1 MQQEFDAL
9 QANRTWTLVPRPR
22 GVNVITGKWLFK
34 NKLLLDGS
42 LERRKARWVVRG
54 FNQRPGVDFDQTF
67 SPIVKP
73 ATIRTMLHLAASR
86 RWPVHQLDVKNAFL
100 HGELA
105 ECVYCRQPVGFV
117 NEQLPDHV
125 CLLYKSLYGLKQAP
139 MVWFQH
145 FGGHL
150 HQIGFQA
157 TRSDTLLFV
166 YKHGDDMAYLLVYVD
181 GIVLTASSMT
191 LLHHVIGKLKST
203 FAMKDLSP
211 LHFFLGIQVQQSKDG
226 FHLHQGSY
234 AIDILECAGMT
245 TCKPASTLIDTK
257 PKVSA
262 TEGQPAADAAFYRSI
277 VGCSSVPDTDKTRP
291 HIRREPSLPSY
302 AHVRTRQADTSV
314 CSWYYQPWHSY
325 SFFSDTSMGAYSDAD
340 WAGCP
345 DTRRSTSGYCVFLDD
360 SLVSWSSKR

>member
-1 MQQEFDAL
+1 VGSTRL
-9 QANRTWTLVPRPR
+9 QPT
-22 GVNVITGKWLFK
+22 
-34 NKLLLDGS
+34 
-42 LERRKARWVVRG
+42 
-54 FNQRPGVDFDQTF
+54 PGVDFDQTF

-73 ATIRTMLHLAASR
+73 ATIQTMLHLAASR

-125 CLLYKSLYGLKQAP
+125 CLLSKSLYGLKQAP

-157 TRSDTLLFV
+157 TRSDTSLFV

-181 GIVLTASSMT
+181 DIVLTASSTT

-211 LHFFLGIQVQQSKDG
+211 FHFFLGIQVQRSKDD

-262 TEGQPAADAAFYRSI
+262 TEGQPAADAAFYRNI

-291 HIRREPSLPSY
+291 HIRREPSMPSY
-302 AHVRTRQADTSV
+302 AHVRTAHQ
-314 CSWYYQPWHSY
+314 
-325 SFFSDTSMGAYSDAD
+325 
-340 WAGCP
+340 
-345 DTRRSTSGYCVFLDD
+345 
-360 SLVSWSSKR
+360 SLVKRILRYVRGTTNHGIHIRSSPTRPWGPTPTLIGLDARTRGVRRLVTVSSSMIH